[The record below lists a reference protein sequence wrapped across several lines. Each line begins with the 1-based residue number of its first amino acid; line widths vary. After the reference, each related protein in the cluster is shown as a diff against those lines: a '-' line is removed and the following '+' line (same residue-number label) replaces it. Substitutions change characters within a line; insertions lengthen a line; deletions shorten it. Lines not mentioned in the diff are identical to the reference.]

1 MDDEK
6 QRTSNESTTPTS
18 APEVPPKPLS
28 YPAIVTTSYQ
38 PHQSNQTLVR
48 FLFSLSNLV
57 FFGGSLAGLLVWIYQ
72 KYFFPKLKTRTDI
85 LVALKLST
93 LKTYVQ
99 LQESLRKLV
108 QSNPKLYQLT
118 ALAKRP
124 NQDVQFTP
132 TASLTEN
139 QDGLEE
145 ELKPRDQTAPSES
158 SSSTDGQTPALKA
171 VQLDTTVTTIP
182 SSSSISH
189 QEENEE
195 EKYGQGVEASSNRT
209 EFNQPI
215 IDYLERIASGLR
227 KRSENLNRVHLTGQ
241 DNEQISQSGA
251 DSTVSGLGG
260 IECLKRSLKEMGDE
274 LASEAQ
280 LNTRIHQ
287 KLSAS
292 SHPHRAFGINYWATA
307 LRDSPSAKNVDE
319 EPYFIALME
328 FKTQIRNLKGL
339 LLNRKKFY

>member
-1 MDDEK
+1 
-6 QRTSNESTTPTS
+6 
-18 APEVPPKPLS
+18 
-28 YPAIVTTSYQ
+28 
-38 PHQSNQTLVR
+38 
-48 FLFSLSNLV
+48 
-57 FFGGSLAGLLVWIYQ
+57 
-72 KYFFPKLKTRTDI
+72 

-124 NQDVQFTP
+124 NQDVQFTS

-328 FKTQIRNLKGL
+328 FKNQIRNLKGL